1 MKWLFVFLIF
11 HVSDG
16 PRLRL
21 TKVFASETEC
31 NTLGKQIEREFDY
44 EDPNLRSF
52 SMCIP
57 EDAYDE
63 TEMQVDRL
71 DGGQGAAKK

>member
-1 MKWLFVFLIF
+1 MKWLFVLLIF
-11 HVSDG
+11 HVNDG
-16 PRLRL
+16 PKVRI

-31 NTLGKQIEREFDY
+31 NMLGKEIERQLDY

-57 EDAYDE
+57 EDAYHA
-63 TEMQVDRL
+63 EMRVDRL
-71 DGGQGAAKK
+71 DGGQEADKR